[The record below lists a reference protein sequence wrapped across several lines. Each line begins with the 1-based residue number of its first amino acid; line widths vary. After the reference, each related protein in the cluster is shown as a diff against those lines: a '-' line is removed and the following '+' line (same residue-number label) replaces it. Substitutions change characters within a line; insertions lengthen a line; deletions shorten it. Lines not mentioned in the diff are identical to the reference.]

1 MFVGRG
7 RRVSRTRMSIKHA
20 GVHPDRYFILF
31 AFLYSHVLLKLSISA
46 MAMFI

>member
-20 GVHPDRYFILF
+20 GVHPDRYFSLF
-31 AFLYSHVLLKLSISA
+31 AFFVLSCA
-46 MAMFI
+46 FEAQY